1 MPKGSVELTQARKD
15 EIIDAC
21 AGLYE
26 HMSFRD
32 ITIKEIGRAT
42 SFTRTSI
49 YNYYQTKEEI
59 FLALLQREYAV
70 WEQDLCAVAAE
81 EALSRAQLAQ
91 ALAAS
96 LAKRPQM
103 LKLLAMNLYDIEENS
118 RMERLVDFKRV
129 YGSSI
134 RAVEACL
141 ARLVPPMDRAEQ
153 ETFVYSFFPFVYG
166 IYPYAVATEKQ
177 SGAMV
182 QAQVPMTLRP
192 VCEIALT
199 GIKKLLGV

>member
-1 MPKGSVELTQARKD
+1 MPKGSAELTQARKD

-26 HMSFRD
+26 HMNFRD

-59 FLALLQREYAV
+59 FLALLQREYAL
-70 WEQDLCAVAAE
+70 WEQDLCAVAAG
-81 EALSRAQLAQ
+81 EALSRTQLAQ

-96 LAKRPQM
+96 LAKRSHM
-103 LKLLAMNLYDIEENS
+103 LKLLAMNLYDLEENS

-129 YGSSI
+129 YGASI

-141 ARLVPPMDRAEQ
+141 ARLAPPMDRAEQ
-153 ETFVYSFFPFVYG
+153 EAFLYSFCPFVYG

-177 SGAMV
+177 SGAMA

-192 VCEIALT
+192 VYEIALT
-199 GIKKLLGV
+199 GTRKLLGA

>member
-1 MPKGSVELTQARKD
+1 MN
-15 EIIDAC
+15 
-21 AGLYE
+21 
-26 HMSFRD
+26 FRD
-32 ITIKEIGRAT
+32 ITINEIGRAT

-59 FLALLQREYAV
+59 FLALLQREYAL
-70 WEQDLCAVAAE
+70 WEQDLCAVAAG
-81 EALSRAQLAQ
+81 EALSRTQLAQ

-96 LAKRPQM
+96 LAKRSHM
-103 LKLLAMNLYDIEENS
+103 LKLLAMNLYDLEENS

-129 YGSSI
+129 YGASI

-141 ARLVPPMDRAEQ
+141 ARLAPPMDRAEQ
-153 ETFVYSFFPFVYG
+153 EAFLYSFFPFVYG

-177 SGAMV
+177 SGAMA

-192 VCEIALT
+192 VYEIALT
-199 GIKKLLGV
+199 GTRKLLGA

>member
-1 MPKGSVELTQARKD
+1 MPKGSAELTQARKD

-26 HMSFRD
+26 HMNFRD

-59 FLALLQREYAV
+59 FLALLQREYAL
-70 WEQDLCAVAAE
+70 WEQDLCAVAAG

-96 LAKRPQM
+96 LAKRSHM
-103 LKLLAMNLYDIEENS
+103 LKLLAMNLYDLEENS

-129 YGSSI
+129 YGASI

-141 ARLVPPMDRAEQ
+141 ARLAPRWTGRSRKRSCIRFFLLSMEFILMQWQRKNRAG
-153 ETFVYSFFPFVYG
+153 PW
-166 IYPYAVATEKQ
+166 
-177 SGAMV
+177 
-182 QAQVPMTLRP
+182 RRRR
-192 VCEIALT
+192 CR
-199 GIKKLLGV
+199 

>member
-49 YNYYQTKEEI
+49 YNYYQTKE
-59 FLALLQREYAV
+59 
-70 WEQDLCAVAAE
+70 
-81 EALSRAQLAQ
+81 
-91 ALAAS
+91 
-96 LAKRPQM
+96 QM

-134 RAVEACL
+134 HAVEACL

-153 ETFVYSFFPFVYG
+153 ETFLYSFFPFVYG

>member
-1 MPKGSVELTQARKD
+1 
-15 EIIDAC
+15 
-21 AGLYE
+21 
-26 HMSFRD
+26 
-32 ITIKEIGRAT
+32 
-42 SFTRTSI
+42 
-49 YNYYQTKEEI
+49 
-59 FLALLQREYAV
+59 
-70 WEQDLCAVAAE
+70 
-81 EALSRAQLAQ
+81 
-91 ALAAS
+91 
-96 LAKRPQM
+96 
-103 LKLLAMNLYDIEENS
+103 
-118 RMERLVDFKRV
+118 MERLVDFKRV

-153 ETFVYSFFPFVYG
+153 ETFLYSFFPFVYG

-199 GIKKLLGV
+199 GIKNYWECENNGDAYLCADRKPSSERNLQHSGGGMDARRTGSGPHGGAL